1 MSNSRISRTEY
12 KVSDFISWKREGT
25 LILNPNFQR
34 RHVWKKGAKSYF
46 IDTIIRG
53 LPVPVIFIRDL
64 PTDLE
69 TLKSKREVV
78 DGQQRLRTIIS
89 FIAPDLIEDYD
100 PEVDDFKIMGIHHP
114 KLKNSKFPSMPDYI
128 QKRILDY
135 KLNVHTFPTDTDD
148 REIYDI
154 FARIN
159 ATGVSLNGQELRN
172 AMWYGEFKT
181 LAYQLALKQLNK
193 WKDWGIFAPND
204 IARMKEVEFTS
215 ELIILIIQGITQLT
229 KKTIDD
235 IYEKYDHGLP
245 GYNEIENRFQTIID
259 LIDDRIPLEGI
270 ALFSNKTTFYCLFA
284 ALYDCLYGLKSE
296 LKRTKANVLTSKQL
310 SIIISRGDR
319 LSKKNAPRKV
329 IESIERHT
337 SHVSSRQNITN
348 YYLGK

>member
-1 MSNSRISRTEY
+1 MSNSKISRTEY
-12 KVSDFISWKREGT
+12 KISDFISWKREGT

-46 IDTIIRG
+46 LDTIIRG

-78 DGQQRLRTIIS
+78 DGQQRLRTLIS
-89 FIAPDLIEDYD
+89 FIAPELIEDFK

-114 KLKNSKFPSMPDYI
+114 DLKNAKFGLMPDYI

-135 KLNVHTFPTDTDD
+135 RLTVHTFPTDTDD

-172 AMWYGEFKT
+172 AKWYGEFKT
-181 LAYQLALKQLNK
+181 LVYQLALKQLNK
-193 WKDWGIFAPND
+193 WKSWSIFTHND
-204 IARMKEVEFTS
+204 IARMKEVELTS
-215 ELIILIIQGITQLT
+215 ELLILIIQGITQMT

-235 IYEKYDHGLP
+235 IYKKYDDKLP
-245 GYNEIENRFQTIID
+245 GYNEIKNRFQNIFD
-259 LIDDRIPLEGI
+259 LIEDRMSIEAI
-270 ALFSNKTTFYCLFA
+270 SLFKNKTTFYCLFA
-284 ALYDCLYGLKSE
+284 ALYHSLYGLGSE
-296 LKRTKANVLTSKQL
+296 LKRTKAKSLSAKQL
-310 SIIISRGDR
+310 STIISRGDR
-319 LSKKNAPRKV
+319 LAKKTAPRKV
-329 IESIERHT
+329 VESIERHT
-337 SHVSSRQNITN
+337 SHVTSRQNITN